1 MRGPPF
7 AAVAFGFQEG
17 GANGSRCVA
26 VNPVY
31 QLAYVQ
37 VIRSNTLRLAVIE
50 SLL

>member
-1 MRGPPF
+1 MRDPPF
-7 AAVAFGFQEG
+7 MAVAFDFQREEPM
-17 GANGSRCVA
+17 VA
-26 VNPVY
+26 LRGCELSIY